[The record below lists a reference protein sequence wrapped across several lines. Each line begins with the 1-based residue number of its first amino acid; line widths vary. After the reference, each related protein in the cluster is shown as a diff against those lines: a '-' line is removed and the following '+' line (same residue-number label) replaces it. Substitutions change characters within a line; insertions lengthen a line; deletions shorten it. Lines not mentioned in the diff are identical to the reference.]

1 MRFDTRI
8 CTGRAGRQAGAGQG
22 KRVVAVYLEVS
33 LPTRH
38 LLTPA
43 VAANKI
49 LNFAAN
55 NFIKRTS
62 IIILFSAKFLL
73 VVFQFMELKKAHVFW
88 KTAVVLILALVNLI
102 IIFSL
107 NE

>member
-1 MRFDTRI
+1 MAHVRFDL
-8 CTGRAGRQAGAGQG
+8 
-22 KRVVAVYLEVS
+22 VAFISCFISNFLIMKKE
-33 LPTRH
+33 LIITFGLLL
-38 LLTPA
+38 LLTLTTF
-43 VAANKI
+43 VV

>member
-1 MRFDTRI
+1 MKKELIITF
-8 CTGRAGRQAGAGQG
+8 G
-22 KRVVAVYLEVS
+22 L
-33 LPTRH
+33 LL
-38 LLTPA
+38 LLTLTTF
-43 VAANKI
+43 VV

>member
-1 MRFDTRI
+1 MRFDL
-8 CTGRAGRQAGAGQG
+8 
-22 KRVVAVYLEVS
+22 VAPISCFVFNS
-33 LPTRH
+33 LIMKKELIITFGLLL
-38 LLTPA
+38 LLTLTTF
-43 VAANKI
+43 VV

-55 NFIKRTS
+55 NFIKRSS

-107 NE
+107 NA